1 MKRVVS
7 MGKDNKEKERKLI
20 EILINL
26 DYDISNINP
35 RDIAS
40 KYYEFLHKE
49 EAL

>member
-1 MKRVVS
+1 
-7 MGKDNKEKERKLI
+7 MGKNSKEKERKLI

-26 DYDISNINP
+26 DYDISSLDA

>member
-1 MKRVVS
+1 
-7 MGKDNKEKERKLI
+7 MGNNNKDKKHKLI
-20 EILINL
+20 EILISL
-26 DYDISNINP
+26 DYDINNISP

>member
-1 MKRVVS
+1 
-7 MGKDNKEKERKLI
+7 MGKNNKEKERKLI

-26 DYDISNINP
+26 DYDISNLYP
-35 RDIAS
+35 REIAS

>member
-1 MKRVVS
+1 

-26 DYDISNINP
+26 DYDISSLAP